1 MKALRDLKPYL
12 KAYRRKYILGAGAVL
27 FAAFFMVL
35 KPRFVERA
43 IDSIEGEVD
52 LSFLALCAAGIVAAA
67 LARGVFL
74 FLTRRFMIF
83 ASRSVENDLRDH
95 IFEHL
100 QKQTPGFFHENPTG
114 DLMARAT
121 NDLAAVRLMV
131 GPGIMYSVNTLVSG
145 TFVLVNLFLIEST
158 LALVTL
164 AFLPVMAFAV
174 YRFGRAIHWRF
185 EKIQDQFGVVTARA
199 QENLA
204 GVRIIR
210 SYVREKEE
218 RRLFGEA
225 NAEYVRLNRNYVL
238 IESAFRPAIM
248 LVVGLGFLL
257 MLYMGGRFVIIDPIA
272 KREFLAFAIYLTML
286 VWPAISIG
294 WVTGLFQR
302 GSASMKRIQRIL
314 DRAPLVSD
322 QSGARAVDDASR
334 LPIEIRDLN
343 FRYSAEGPLVLKE
356 INLKIEPATTTAIVG
371 PTGAG
376 KTTLLNLLVHL
387 FPVERDRI
395 FVGGRD
401 INDISIESLR
411 QLFGFVPQEMF
422 LFSDTI
428 GNNIAFS
435 FTDDAPPPDS
445 DLDAA
450 IKASAAA
457 AAFDGEVDSL
467 PDRYDTMLG
476 ERGINLSG
484 GQKQRCG
491 IARALLKDPVIF
503 VLDDALSAV
512 DTETEDRILNNL
524 KEVARQ
530 RTVIIVSHRVSA
542 VRHADQIVVLRDGV
556 IEERGRHDG
565 LIEAGGL
572 YADMVDQQRLKS
584 EIEVI

>member
-1 MKALRDLKPYL
+1 MKALGDLKPYL
-12 KAYRRKYILGAGAVL
+12 KTYRRTYIMGSAAVVL
-27 FAAFFMVL
+27 AAFFMVL

-43 IDSIEGEVD
+43 IDSLEGEID
-52 LSFLALCAAGIVAAA
+52 LSFLALCAASIVAAA
-67 LARGVFL
+67 IARGVFL
-74 FLTRRFMIF
+74 FFTRRFMIF
-83 ASRSVENDLRDH
+83 ASRRIENDLRDDL
-95 IFEHL
+95 FEHL

-145 TFVLVNLFLIEST
+145 TFVLVNLFLIEPA
-158 LALVTL
+158 LALVTV
-164 AFLPVMAFAV
+164 AFLPVMALAV

-204 GVRIIR
+204 GVRVIR

-218 RRLFGEA
+218 RRLFRDT
-225 NAEYVRLNRNYVL
+225 NAEYVRLNRSYVL

-257 MLYMGGRFVIIDPIA
+257 MLYMGGRYVITDRITEG
-272 KREFLAFAIYLTML
+272 EFLAFAIYLTML

-302 GSASMKRIQRIL
+302 GSASMKRIQRVL
-314 DRAPLVSD
+314 DSAPLVADRAGAQPVDTSD
-322 QSGARAVDDASR
+322 
-334 LPIEIRDLN
+334 LPVEIRDLN
-343 FRYSAEGPLVLKE
+343 FRYRPDGPLVLKDF
-356 INLKIEPATTTAIVG
+356 NLRIEPGTTTAIVG

-387 FPVERDRI
+387 YPVERERI

-401 INDISIESLR
+401 INDIALDSLR

-435 FTDDAPPPDS
+435 LTDDAPPPDT
-445 DLDAA
+445 DLDAV
-450 IKASAAA
+450 IEEAAA
-457 AAFDGEVDSL
+457 AAAAGGEVESF

-491 IARALLKDPVIF
+491 IARALLKDPAIL

-512 DTETEDRILNNL
+512 DTETEDHILENL
-524 KEVARQ
+524 KEFGRK

-542 VRHADQIVVLRDGV
+542 VRHADQIVVLRDGM
-556 IEERGRHDG
+556 IEEQGGHDG
-565 LIEAGGL
+565 LIKAGGL
-572 YADMVDQQRLKS
+572 YADMVEQQRLKS

>member
-1 MKALRDLKPYL
+1 VKTLRDLKPYL
-12 KAYRRKYILGAGAVL
+12 MAYRRNYLLGALSVL
-27 FAAFFMVL
+27 LAAFFMVL

-43 IDSIEGEVD
+43 IDSLGGEID

-67 LARGVFL
+67 LARGFFL
-74 FLTRRFMIF
+74 FLTRRFTIF
-83 ASRSVENDLRDH
+83 ASRRIENDLRDH
-95 IFEHL
+95 IFEHI
-100 QKQTPGFFHENPTG
+100 QKQTPSFFHENPTG

-131 GPGIMYSVNTLVSG
+131 GPGIMYSANTVVSG
-145 TFVLVNLFLIEST
+145 SFVLVNLFLIETT
-158 LALVTL
+158 LALITL
-164 AFLPVMAFAV
+164 AFLPVMGFAV

-210 SYVREKEE
+210 SYVREEEE
-218 RRLFGEA
+218 RRLFQEA
-225 NAEYVRLNRNYVL
+225 NAEYVRLNRSYVL

-257 MLYMGGRFVIIDPIA
+257 MLYMGGRYIITDRITEG
-272 KREFLAFAIYLTML
+272 EFLAFAIYLTML

-302 GSASMKRIQRIL
+302 GSASMKRIQRVL
-314 DRAPLVSD
+314 DREPLVSD
-322 QSGARAVDDASR
+322 GPDARSVDATGR

-343 FRYSAEGPLVLKE
+343 FRYSADGPLVLKE
-356 INLKIEPATTTAIVG
+356 INLEIEPGSTTAIVG

-376 KTTLLNLLVHL
+376 KTTLLNLLIHL
-387 FPVERDRI
+387 YPVERDRI

-401 INDISIESLR
+401 INDITLDSLR
-411 QLFGFVPQEMF
+411 DLFGFVPQEMF

-435 FTDDAPPPDS
+435 VTDDRPPSDS
-445 DLDAA
+445 ALDADVA
-450 IKASAAA
+450 EAAAA
-457 AAFDGEVDSL
+457 AAFDGEVDAL

-491 IARALLKDPVIF
+491 IARALLKDPVVF

-512 DTETEDRILNNL
+512 DAATEERILENL
-524 KEVARQ
+524 KEFGRQ

-556 IEERGRHDG
+556 IEERGRHTD

-572 YADMVDQQRLKS
+572 YADMVEQQRLKS